1 MKIKKTMY
9 AVVSIMLLLSCA
21 STNNPSA
28 PSPENTQMVRDDW
41 PRQIVEGAV
50 TFTISQPQ
58 VETWEGNK
66 LTART
71 AVGVQA
77 QGDQK
82 QRYGAVWF
90 TARTEVNKDTRMVLL
105 QDFAITKIN
114 FKGVP
119 DNGQSYRTALST
131 TLPNHPVQIALDR
144 LQASF
149 EVSGSAG
156 KGNSVQVKNTPPRI
170 IFTTKLSVLVLV
182 DGKPVLREIKGS
194 ELRQVINT
202 GVMMVAEKS
211 GGPFYLWLSDCW
223 VQAPSLDGPWSAAAG
238 HTAELATVK
247 KDLAAGKKVDLLENI
262 SPDIKKSM
270 QGGQLPDLYVSTVPA
285 RLIQTKGAPDLED
298 IPGTAL
304 RYAANSND
312 IIIFDMTGLRYYVL
326 IDGRWYQTISR
337 ENGPWTYT
345 AGTDLPPDF
354 ARIPPWNP
362 AGRALYAVP
371 GTPQAKQ
378 AVVEATTPHTQTISK
393 SANALVTYDGQPQ
406 FSPISGTTLRYAV
419 NSSLPVIRIDDKN
432 YYTVQSGVWFYSTT
446 PTGPWTVATSVPP
459 VMYTI
464 PASSPM
470 HCVTYVYVYGTTPTA
485 VYTGYTPGYYGE
497 VISPY
502 NTVVYSTGYVYP
514 GWAGA
519 YWYPPPNYYYY
530 NDDYYQVQQ
539 TYDGKY
545 VDRYHSDYANYTKV
559 GDTTFAHT
567 QDGTYATKNG
577 NLYQREVGGWKEY
590 NPSTGDWEL
599 SNFSKAVDTK
609 RIHDHRTGQP
619 TDLEQHRENT
629 GRGSSAGTSGTGD
642 TTASSG
648 DQSRFGNRD
657 GGDTQRELND
667 SFQSRNDGE
676 QRFSDFSRGSWGGSD
691 GGRFGGGEGF
701 GGGGFGGFGGG
712 FGGGRFGGGRR

>member
-1 MKIKKTMY
+1 MKIKKTML
-9 AVVSIMLLLSCA
+9 AVFSIVLLLSCA
-21 STNNPSA
+21 SANDPPA
-28 PSPENTQMVRDDW
+28 PLPDNTQMVRDDW
-41 PRQIVEGAV
+41 PRKIEAGAT

-66 LTART
+66 LNARA

-77 QGDQK
+77 QGEQK

-90 TARTEVNKDTRMVLL
+90 TARTEVNKDTRMALL

-114 FKGVP
+114 FKGVA

-131 TLPNHPVQIALDR
+131 ALPNHPVQIALDR

-156 KGNSVQVKNTPPRI
+156 TGKPVQVKNTPPRI
-170 IFTTKLSVLVLV
+170 IFTTKLSILVLV
-182 DGKPVLREIKGS
+182 DGRPVFREIKGS

-211 GGPFYLWLSDCW
+211 GGPFYLWLSDRW
-223 VQAPSLDGPWSAAAG
+223 VEAPSLDGPWTAG
-238 HTAELATVK
+238 AGRTASLDTIKKELGE
-247 KDLAAGKKVDLLENI
+247 GKKIDLLENI
-262 SPDIKKSM
+262 SPDVKKSM
-270 QGGQLPDLYVSTVPA
+270 QGGQLPDIYVSTVPA
-285 RLIQTKGAPDLED
+285 RLIQTRGEPQLVD

-312 IIIFDMTGLRYYVL
+312 IIIFDMNGLRYYVL

-337 ENGPWTYT
+337 ENGPWIYT
-345 AGTDLPPDF
+345 AGTDLPSDF
-354 ARIPPWNP
+354 ARIPPWSP

-393 SANALVTYDGQPQ
+393 SANAQVNYDGQPQ
-406 FSPISGTTLRYAV
+406 FSPISGTTLWYAL

-432 YYTVQSGVWFYSTT
+432 YYAVQNGVWFYSST

-459 VMYTI
+459 VMYTL

-470 HCVTYVYVYGTTPTA
+470 HYVTYVYVYGTTPTA

-497 VISPY
+497 VITPS

-577 NLYQREVGGWKEY
+577 NLYQREAGGWKEY
-590 NPSTGDWEL
+590 DPSTGDWNL
-599 SNFSKAVDTK
+599 TNYSKAKDIKTVQ
-609 RIHDHRTGQP
+609 DHRQDTAAQAGDQ
-619 TDLEQHRENT
+619 RS
-629 GRGSSAGTSGTGD
+629 GSASGTGQ
-642 TTASSG
+642 TSG
-648 DQSRFGNRD
+648 DSQDRFGNRSD
-657 GGDTQRELND
+657 GGYQDTSRELDD
-667 SFQSRNDGE
+667 SFSSRSAGD
-676 QRFSDFSRGSWGGSD
+676 QRFSDFRS
-691 GGRFGGGEGF
+691 GGGGF
-701 GGGGFGGFGGG
+701 GGGGFGGGGFGGGG
-712 FGGGRFGGGRR
+712 FGGGGRWGGRR